1 MILNCAACSK
11 PLESFSDEYGPA
23 SAKCDANGK
32 QERNPNNKS
41 TARRRSLAIDRQ
53 ISNDRRELLR
63 MQKLLLIGAGES
75 GKSTIVKQMKI
86 LHVSCYQEEER
97 KARVPDIKQNVRDS
111 ILEFFEHVQSLWDDD
126 GVKECYAR
134 SNEYQL
140 IDCAKYFLDKVE
152 KIASCDYIPTEQDIL
167 HCRVKTTGIFET
179 TFEVDRVRFHLFDVG
194 GQRDERMKW
203 IQCFNDVTAI
213 IFVCACSSYNMVLEE
228 DESKNRLVESLE
240 LFDSI
245 WRNRWLKLI
254 SVILFLNKQDLLA
267 EKIRSGR
274 HKLEAY
280 FPDFA
285 TYKIASDGL

>member
-86 LHVSCYQEEER
+86 LHVSSYQEEER
-97 KARVPDIKQNVRDS
+97 KERVPDIKQNVRDS
-111 ILEFFEHVQSLWDDD
+111 ILAILQAMDALEIPLQ
-126 GVKECYAR
+126 KEENIKR
-134 SNEYQL
+134 N
-140 IDCAKYFLDKVE
+140 FLDKVE
-152 KIASCDYIPTEQDIL
+152 NIASCDYIPTEQDIL